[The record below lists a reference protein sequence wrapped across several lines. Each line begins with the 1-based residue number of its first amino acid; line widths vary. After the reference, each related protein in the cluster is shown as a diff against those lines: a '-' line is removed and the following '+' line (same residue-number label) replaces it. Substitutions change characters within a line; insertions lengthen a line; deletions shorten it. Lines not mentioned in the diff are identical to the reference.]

1 VPSLA
6 WGVAVN
12 KFIRS
17 GQACTLADKR
27 GDDTVVLFHAYLES
41 DNAGLALVSHSW
53 GGWDIV
59 SEHRLRL
66 DGGEVF
72 AGIRRAISQAIEL

>member
-1 VPSLA
+1 
-6 WGVAVN
+6 
-12 KFIRS
+12 
-17 GQACTLADKR
+17 
-27 GDDTVVLFHAYLES
+27 VLFHAYLES
-41 DNAGLALVSHSW
+41 DNAGLALISHSW

-72 AGIRRAISQAIEL
+72 VGTRRAISQAIEL